1 MTTTEISGGQLRAFL
16 RNSGWEELPDVG
28 PAGESWVKPGDD
40 DAPSILVP
48 RDPADRDFPALM
60 RSAVTRL
67 GWATGLPE
75 RDLLS
80 RIVTTTTD
88 ILELCVVDPTTITGR
103 IGLERGAIL
112 TQALRTVVMNGAR
125 LQFAGGKTAY
135 TGGLRDNAR
144 RVVDRLEL
152 APPSA
157 GSFRLEVF
165 APAPQLSLLAGQGVD
180 DQLQSAPADPV
191 HETLA
196 SALRAVDALRDTTE
210 GAIPD
215 EPEALEDAVSD
226 GVSANLVAAMK
237 RLDTQSPALKVVF
250 RGHWAQPDDAA
261 PRMVVLESGHFARLP
276 KLEAA
281 LKQYEP
287 KQDYQLQGWVQR
299 ARAVALALDV
309 PVAGSVVVETGQGTP
324 RYVHVELSGSQLQEA
339 AAGIGSKYLNAT
351 GTLERVGRDWYLTDA
366 RNVRISD
373 AQR

>member
-1 MTTTEISGGQLRAFL
+1 MTATEISGGQLRAFL
-16 RNSGWEELPDVG
+16 RSSGWEELPDIG
-28 PAGESWVKPGDD
+28 PAGESWVKPGHEE
-40 DAPSILVP
+40 APSILVP
-48 RDPADRDFPALM
+48 RDPADRDFAVLI
-60 RSAVTRL
+60 RSAITRL

-135 TGGLRDNAR
+135 TGILRDNAR
-144 RVVDRLEL
+144 KVVDRLEL

-165 APAPQLSLLAGQGVD
+165 APPPQLSLLAGQGID
-180 DQLQSAPADPV
+180 DQSQSVPADPV

-196 SALRAVDALRDTTE
+196 SALRAVDALRHTTE
-210 GAIPD
+210 DEIPD
-215 EPEALEDAVSD
+215 QPEALEDAVSS
-226 GVSANLVAAMK
+226 GVSANLVTAMK
-237 RLDTQSPALKVVF
+237 RLDTQSSALKVVF
-250 RGHWAQPDDAA
+250 RGQWAQPDGAA
-261 PRMVVLESGHFARLP
+261 PDMVVLEAGHFARLP
-276 KLEAA
+276 KLEMA

-287 KQDYQLQGWVQR
+287 KRDYQLQGWVQR
-299 ARAVALALDV
+299 ARAVELALDV
-309 PVAGSVVVETGQGTP
+309 PVAGSVVVDTGLPPP

-339 AAGIGSKYLNAT
+339 AAGIGSRYLNAT

-373 AQR
+373 A